1 MDMTGGAAA
10 PAPDELR
17 RTPLLAHLPDEQLA
31 WIVGKGREVRL
42 AAGEVIA
49 RQGDPAD
56 GFYIVLEG
64 ETEWTRRV
72 GGREVHAVTL
82 GAGTIFAELILLLDA
97 PYPTTGRAL
106 TAVRLL
112 KLEPDAFWE
121 MLAVCPTVLRGV
133 VRVAAE
139 RSQIHESVSQQQAK
153 LIGLGTMAAG
163 LAHELNNPA
172 AAVRR
177 GANLLGQALPRL
189 SPAALALGGEL
200 DGGQRE
206 YVAGLRDEITRRAA
220 EMRVVDTLARSDA
233 EEDVASWLEE
243 QGLDDAWQLAS
254 TLAGA
259 GLNPTWLDTLAEHVP
274 ARSVGA
280 VVRWLEVEVSSSELA
295 GEIEQGAAAISAL
308 VGAVKDHAH
317 LDRTPRQEVDV
328 HEGLESTL
336 VILKHKL
343 RSGVAVERAYDRG
356 LPRITAY
363 PGELNQVWTNLIGN
377 AIDAMGGQGRIQ
389 LRTWREAARAVV
401 EIADT
406 GPGIPREILE
416 RIWEPFFTTKDVG
429 EGTGLGL
436 DIARRIVVDR
446 HHGDIRLE
454 SEPGNTRFQV
464 RLPIDG
470 PQDDDQRSR

>member
-1 MDMTGGAAA
+1 MDTTGGAAA

-17 RTPLLAHLPDEQLA
+17 ITPLLAHLLDEQLA
-31 WIVGKGREVRL
+31 WIAGKGRVVRL

-121 MLAVCPTVLRGV
+121 MLAVCPAVLRGV
-133 VRVAAE
+133 VRVAVE

-172 AAVRR
+172 AAVSR
-177 GANLLGQALPRL
+177 GANLLGRMLPTL
-189 SPAALALGGEL
+189 APAALALAREIEA
-200 DGGQRE
+200 GQRE
-206 YVAGLRDEITRRAA
+206 YVAGLPDEVTRRAG
-220 EMRVVDTLARSDA
+220 EMGAVDTLARSDA
-233 EEDVASWLEE
+233 EEDVAAWLEA
-243 QGLDDAWQLAS
+243 QGVDDAWQLAS

-259 GLNPTWLDTLAEHVP
+259 GLDPDWLDTLAERVSG
-274 ARSVGA
+274 AAVGP
-280 VVRWLEVEVSSSELA
+280 VLRWLEAEVASRTLA
-295 GEIEQGAAAISAL
+295 KEIEQGAAAISEL
-308 VGAVKDHAH
+308 VGAVKEHTH
-317 LDRTPRQEVDV
+317 LDRTPRQEVDI
-328 HEGLESTL
+328 HDGLESTL
-336 VILKHKL
+336 VMLKHKL
-343 RSGVAVERAYDRG
+343 RGGVEVVRAYDRG
-356 LPRITAY
+356 LTRITAY
-363 PGELNQVWTNLIGN
+363 PGELNQVWTNLIDN
-377 AIDAMGGQGRIQ
+377 AVDAMGGQGRIQ
-389 LRTWREAARAVV
+389 LRTWREADRAVV
-401 EIADT
+401 EIADS
-406 GPGIPREILE
+406 GPGIPPEVLE
-416 RIWEPFFTTKDVG
+416 RIWEPFFTTKGVG

-446 HHGDIRLE
+446 HQGDIRLE

-464 RLPIDG
+464 RLPIEGDAFT
-470 PQDDDQRSR
+470 P